1 MTNSK
6 KMSYAKK
13 MKISAIV
20 LIALLVVLLIS
31 IIFKFQCGKYLGAI
45 IHAAIGV
52 CFVLSGYYGAKMQLE
67 KGKNGSALFLMFL
80 AGYVLSNVVD
90 RILDL
95 LF

>member
-1 MTNSK
+1 MTNPK
-6 KMSYAKK
+6 KMSYEKK

-20 LIALLVVLLIS
+20 LISLLVIWLILV
-31 IIFKFQCGKYLGAI
+31 IFKFQFNKYLEAVI
-45 IHAAIGV
+45 QAVMGV
-52 CFVLSGYYGAKMQLE
+52 SFLLSGYYGAKMQLE
-67 KGKNGSALFLMFL
+67 KDKNGSALFLMFL